1 MKIKWSGIA
10 VVDGRG
16 KINGSVAS
24 KNRSGA
30 YMRTKVTPVNPQT
43 SAQVAARNVLSNFS
57 QAWSGIT
64 QAARDAWN
72 SAVGDF
78 QTTDI
83 FGDLRSP
90 TGKNLYTKLNA
101 NLVSVGLAAIGV
113 PPLPSSVPSLSIT
126 SLDIAIGAVQFDATF
141 TGDNAA
147 VSYQVW
153 ATPGVSPGVSFVK
166 SEYRQIGAVAGGGG
180 SPYDFSADYIAKYGN
195 PAVGTKVFVKMV
207 PVNAT
212 TGQKGLG
219 SEGSTIVLA

>member
-1 MKIKWSGIA
+1 M
-10 VVDGRG
+10 VDGRG

-30 YMRTKVTPVNPQT
+30 YVRTKVTPVNPQT
-43 SAQVAARNVLSNFS
+43 VAQIAARNVLSNFS
-57 QAWSGIT
+57 QAWSGLT
-64 QAARDAWN
+64 QAQRDAWN
-72 SAVGDF
+72 ASVGDF

-83 FGDLRSP
+83 FGDLRNP
-90 TGKNLYTKLNA
+90 TGKNLYTRLNA
-101 NLVSVGLAAIGV
+101 NLVSVGLPAISV
-113 PPLPSSVPSLSIT
+113 PPLPSAVPAIGIT
-126 SLDIAIGAVQFDATF
+126 SVTIALGAGTYEAAF
-141 TGDNAA
+141 TGDDAS

-180 SPYDFSADYIAKYGN
+180 SPYDFEADYLAKYGA

-212 TGQKGLG
+212 TGQKGIG
-219 SEGSTIVLA
+219 SDGFTIVVA

>member
-1 MKIKWSGIA
+1 M
-10 VVDGRG
+10 VDGRG

-30 YMRTKVTPVNPQT
+30 YVRTKVTPVNPQT
-43 SAQVAARNVLSNFS
+43 SAQIAARNVLSNFS
-57 QAWSGIT
+57 QAWSGLT
-64 QAARDAWN
+64 QAQRDAWN

-101 NLVSVGLAAIGV
+101 NLVSVGLAAISV
-113 PPLPSSVPSLSIT
+113 PPLPSTVDAIT
-126 SLDIAIGAVQFDATF
+126 ITAVAIAVGAVTYDATF
-141 TGDNAA
+141 TGDNAS

-180 SPYDFSADYIAKYGN
+180 SPYDFSADYLAKYGA

-212 TGQKGLG
+212 TGQKGIG